1 MMQPLFRM
9 YGHELMPLL
18 KYRTRRYFD
27 HEGAFIPECIMFW
40 GDVFS
45 ETYGWTPFEDRGD
58 DKLQTSGWHKWEWV
72 SGPELVWMMLDYYEH
87 TLDQAML
94 EETLLPAAH
103 EILTFFDQHYG
114 VDDNGKLLMHP
125 SQSLETWWDCTNPMP
140 ELAGLHAVSARLLAL
155 PETDTSQEQRSF
167 WQDFQAKLPPVP
179 TRQVDGVRML
189 AAAARFENKRNIENP
204 ELYAVFPF
212 RLFGI
217 GRPDIELAIQALD
230 HRDDRG
236 HFGWRQDDVFM
247 AYLGLAE
254 DAKKN
259 LVARARM
266 KDKGSRFPA
275 FWGPNYDWVPDQ
287 DHGGILMKTL
297 QSMALQT
304 DGARIFV
311 LPAWP
316 KDWDVSFKLHAPKKT
331 VVELVYENGRIES
344 LQVSPESRRQDLVLP
359 SEQLPTGK

>member
-1 MMQPLFRM
+1 
-9 YGHELMPLL
+9 
-18 KYRTRRYFD
+18 
-27 HEGAFIPECIMFW
+27 
-40 GDVFS
+40 
-45 ETYGWTPFEDRGD
+45 
-58 DKLQTSGWHKWEWV
+58 
-72 SGPELVWMMLDYYEH
+72 
-87 TLDQAML
+87 
-94 EETLLPAAH
+94 
-103 EILTFFDQHYG
+103 
-114 VDDNGKLLMHP
+114 
-125 SQSLETWWDCTNPMP
+125 MP